1 MLESKAF
8 LQHCW
13 CRGEVSERYISL
25 LRDIPKFVK
34 TTNCYLLS
42 SPSYMNHMA
51 DRSLLGQPW
60 PDVLATSQTATII
73 YLLALSIAFVYLRHT
88 AKLASG
94 RNSVVSLL
102 EQSHAAAASQLIS
115 YKGRTGKSSTSMLI
129 DASDGCSIYIYHER
143 CFSIFHGT
151 VVPDNSREE
160 R

>member
-1 MLESKAF
+1 
-8 LQHCW
+8 
-13 CRGEVSERYISL
+13 
-25 LRDIPKFVK
+25 
-34 TTNCYLLS
+34 
-42 SPSYMNHMA
+42 MA
-51 DRSLLGQPW
+51 DPSLVGQPW

-129 DASDGCSIYIYHER
+129 EASDGCSIYIYHER
-143 CFSIFHGT
+143 CFSILHGA
-151 VVPDNSREE
+151 VLPDNSRERRDKFNVSYCIFYLLSCHRIINQGGKTFQE
-160 R
+160 SRLFEV